1 MAIEK
6 VIDITVQGNADEKI
20 LTLKQQLK
28 AAKAEVIALSDAFGL
43 TSQEAIHAAERAAE
57 LSHEIANANKLV
69 KTFNPSA
76 SLNST
81 TIALGSV
88 KEGFEVAASSLSTF
102 GLESKGLE
110 GTIGKLGVAMDLSS
124 GITSIQESATAYRN
138 LGATLKSFSI
148 VQKLITAGQWLWN
161 MAVMANPIG
170 AIIIAITALI
180 AAGVMLVNYFKS
192 SEEASAKNT
201 AAVKNNE
208 KALDN
213 QTKSLEKNA
222 SSFERKQK
230 QELAMAKASG
240 MSAEAIRALELKLID
255 EKIAYEKSA
264 RAIAFNTYEKNK
276 NYLASLKASGADE
289 ELIKKQTE
297 LTNESVKQVNK
308 QNENLKKAFDEKK
321 DIQNRH
327 QVEIRQSQ
335 TDHNKKSR
343 EDNYKNQKEDLEEK
357 LANDKLSF
365 NQRRELI
372 NKSGFLEAQD
382 RKDLLKK
389 INEDEK
395 KLKEEQANEKL
406 KNEQEFA
413 KTLRDKQV
421 EEAYKSQDEIEAARK
436 ANEEA
441 LMSKKQIAL
450 KQEEDDYIIK
460 KNRAEKSG
468 NDIEELKKQHERNVK
483 QITDDARLLEDEKTA
498 AKLEKTISDSTAT
511 FDAKLA
517 AVDAEQ
523 SLFQKQF
530 DDKLITE
537 EQFNDKTKA
546 LSKTR
551 ITIGQLETQAKIEQ
565 AQRGAALLSNISD
578 LIGKDTAAGKVA
590 AIAATTIN
598 TYAAAQTAFFN
609 AQKNPISILG
619 PAYPYISAG
628 LAIAGGLK
636 NVQSILSVPTPGAGG
651 GGGSIP
657 SGGGAMTAPSFNTVG
672 SSSTNQLAQTIGS
685 QSQTPIKSYVVASD
699 VSTAQ
704 ALDRNI
710 ISNASI

>member
-1 MAIEK
+1 MAIS
-6 VIDITVQGNADEKI
+6 QG
-20 LTLKQQLK
+20 LQ
-28 AAKAEVIALSDAFGL
+28 
-43 TSQEAIHAAERAAE
+43 
-57 LSHEIANANKLV
+57 
-69 KTFNPSA
+69 
-76 SLNST
+76 
-81 TIALGSV
+81 
-88 KEGFEVAASSLSTF
+88 
-102 GLESKGLE
+102 
-110 GTIGKLGVAMDLSS
+110 TIGESVDSFKQLSAVA
-124 GITSIQESATAYRN
+124 
-138 LGATLKSFSI
+138 KSYTI
-148 VQKLITAGQWLWN
+148 VQKIVTAGQWLWN
-161 MAVMANPIG
+161 AALAANPIG
-170 AIIIAITALI
+170 ALVVVIAALI
-180 AAGVMLVNYFKS
+180 AAGVALVNYFRES
-192 SEEASAKNT
+192 SAENAKNT
-201 AAVKNNE
+201 AAVEANK

-222 SSFERKQK
+222 SSFDKKQK

-335 TDHNKKSR
+335 TNHNKEVADKNKEAADKARNDAKEAAKKKEDEEKAALKKIADDKLAADMDSAKKAMEILNELNKKS
-343 EDNYKNQKEDLEEK
+343 ETPAQKETREYEEK
-357 LANDKLSF
+357 LAILRANNLSTEKLT
-365 NQRRELI
+365 
-372 NKSGFLEAQD
+372 
-382 RKDLLKK
+382 KDHLDELKK
-389 INEDEK
+389 IEDDIRLKADEK
-395 KLKEEQANEKL
+395 KAAELEKIVNDQTATYDARVEAINAEQA
-406 KNEQEFA
+406 
-413 KTLRDKQV
+413 
-421 EEAYKSQDEIEAARK
+421 
-436 ANEEA
+436 
-441 LMSKKQIAL
+441 
-450 KQEEDDYIIK
+450 
-460 KNRAEKSG
+460 
-468 NDIEELKKQHERNVK
+468 
-483 QITDDARLLEDEKTA
+483 
-498 AKLEKTISDSTAT
+498 
-511 FDAKLA
+511 
-517 AVDAEQ
+517 
-523 SLFQKQF
+523 LFQKQF
-530 DDKLITE
+530 DDKVITE

-546 LSKTR
+546 LSKSR
-551 ITIGQLETQAKIEQ
+551 LTIGELETQAKIEQ

-685 QSQTPIKSYVVASD
+685 QSQTPIKSFVVASD
-699 VSTAQ
+699 VTTAQ
-704 ALDRNI
+704 ALDRSI
-710 ISNASI
+710 ITNASI